1 MHSPTLSESQKIR
14 MASEQYL
21 GKSEDGLGIEEDAY
35 DYRMTENNES
45 NHQKSLKNSKRE
57 QNQFPLLIDTEG

>member
-1 MHSPTLSESQKIR
+1 

-21 GKSEDGLGIEEDAY
+21 GKSEDGLGIEEDPY
-35 DYRMTENNES
+35 DHRMTENNES

-57 QNQFPLLIDTEG
+57 HNQSPLLIETEEE

>member
-1 MHSPTLSESQKIR
+1 M
-14 MASEQYL
+14 
-21 GKSEDGLGIEEDAY
+21 GKSEDGLGIEEDPY

-57 QNQFPLLIDTEG
+57 HNQSPLLIETEG